1 MNMIR
6 KLSALVAGVM
16 ACSVLAA
23 CNAAPNPDAGKEHD
37 VFQPESSTVT
47 FEKDED
53 EKDDAEAFTINTTGY
68 GVTHDGFIQV
78 DLTMSNHMEKIVEVN
93 SAEPDDGN
101 LNLLVSAYF
110 DGSYEPVAP
119 VSTGKD
125 NLLEQVLN
133 PYTEIGMVTHTYSLS
148 GSLFFEEPDEWN
160 VMAVVFSLDN
170 GEDVQE
176 IRFIFNNAR

>member
-6 KLSALVAGVM
+6 KLSALMAGVM

-23 CNAAPNPDAGKEHD
+23 CNAAPGPDSDREFNS
-37 VFQPESSTVT
+37 FQPESSTVT
-47 FEKDED
+47 FEKDE
-53 EKDDAEAFTINTTGY
+53 DDAEAFTINTTGY

-78 DLTMSNHMEKIVEVN
+78 DLTMSNHMQKIVEVN

-101 LNLLVSAYF
+101 LNLAVAAYF
-110 DGSYEPVAP
+110 DGSYDPASP

-133 PYTEIGMVTHTYSLS
+133 PYTESGMVTTTYSLS
-148 GSLFFEEPDEWN
+148 GSIFFKEPDKWN

-176 IRFIFNNAR
+176 IQFIFNNAR

>member
-1 MNMIR
+1 MNLIR
-6 KLSALVAGVM
+6 KISVLLAGVM

-23 CNAAPNPDAGKEHD
+23 CNTAPNPDVSKELD

-47 FEKDED
+47 FEKE
-53 EKDDAEAFTINTTGY
+53 EEDAEAFTINTTGY

-119 VSTGKD
+119 VSTGED

-133 PYTEIGMVTHTYSLS
+133 PYTESGVVTTTYSLS
-148 GSLFFEEPDEWN
+148 GSIFFKEPDKWN

-176 IRFIFNNAR
+176 IRFVFNKV

>member
-6 KLSALVAGVM
+6 KISVLLASVM

-23 CNAAPNPDAGKEHD
+23 CHTAPNPDVSKELD

-47 FEKDED
+47 FEKE
-53 EKDDAEAFTINTTGY
+53 EEDAEAFTINTTGY

-78 DLTMSNHMEKIVEVN
+78 DLTMSNHMQKIVEVN

-133 PYTEIGMVTHTYSLS
+133 PYTESGVVTTTYSLS
-148 GSLFFEEPDEWN
+148 GFIFFKEPDEWN

-176 IRFIFNNAR
+176 LRFVFNKV

>member
-1 MNMIR
+1 MNLIR
-6 KLSALVAGVM
+6 KISVLLAGVM

-23 CNAAPNPDAGKEHD
+23 CNSAPNPDAGKEHD

-47 FEKDED
+47 FEKE
-53 EKDDAEAFTINTTGY
+53 EEDAEAFTINTTGY

-110 DGSYEPVAP
+110 DGSYEPVAR

-133 PYTEIGMVTHTYSLS
+133 PYTESGMVTTTYSLS
-148 GSLFFEEPDEWN
+148 GSIFFKEPDEWN

-176 IRFIFNNAR
+176 IRFVFNNAQ

>member
-1 MNMIR
+1 
-6 KLSALVAGVM
+6 
-16 ACSVLAA
+16 
-23 CNAAPNPDAGKEHD
+23 
-37 VFQPESSTVT
+37 
-47 FEKDED
+47 
-53 EKDDAEAFTINTTGY
+53 
-68 GVTHDGFIQV
+68 
-78 DLTMSNHMEKIVEVN
+78 MSNHMQKIVEVN

-101 LNLLVSAYF
+101 LNLAVAAYF
-110 DGSYEPVAP
+110 DGSYDPAAP

-133 PYTEIGMVTHTYSLS
+133 PYTESGMVTTTYSLS

-176 IRFIFNNAR
+176 IQFVFNNEQ

>member
-6 KLSALVAGVM
+6 KISVLLAGVM

-23 CNAAPNPDAGKEHD
+23 CNTAPNPDAGKELD

-47 FEKDED
+47 FEKE
-53 EKDDAEAFTINTTGY
+53 EDDAEAFTINTTGY
-68 GVTHDGFIQV
+68 GVTHDGFVQV
-78 DLTMSNHMEKIVEVN
+78 DLTMSNHMKKIVEVN

-101 LNLLVSAYF
+101 LNLVVAAYF

-133 PYTEIGMVTHTYSLS
+133 PYTESGVVTTTYSLS
-148 GSLFFEEPDEWN
+148 GSIFFKEPDKWN

-176 IRFIFNNAR
+176 IRFVFNNAQ

>member
-6 KLSALVAGVM
+6 KISVLLAGVM

-23 CNAAPNPDAGKEHD
+23 CNSASVHDSDKEFEN
-37 VFQPESSTVT
+37 FQPESSTVT
-47 FEKDED
+47 FEKE
-53 EKDDAEAFTINTTGY
+53 EEDAEAFTIDTTGY

-110 DGSYEPVAP
+110 DGSYESVAP

-133 PYTEIGMVTHTYSLS
+133 PYTENGVVTTTYSLS
-148 GSLFFEEPDEWN
+148 GSLFFKEPDKWN

-176 IRFIFNNAR
+176 IRFVFNSAQ

>member
-1 MNMIR
+1 MNLIR
-6 KLSALVAGVM
+6 KISVLLAGVM

-23 CNAAPNPDAGKEHD
+23 CNTAPNPDVSKELD

-47 FEKDED
+47 FEKE
-53 EKDDAEAFTINTTGY
+53 EDDAEAFTINTTGY

-78 DLTMSNHMEKIVEVN
+78 DLTMSNHMQKIVEVN

-133 PYTEIGMVTHTYSLS
+133 PYTESGVVTTTYSLS
-148 GSLFFEEPDEWN
+148 GSIFFKEPDKWN

-176 IRFIFNNAR
+176 IRFVFNKV

>member
-6 KLSALVAGVM
+6 KISVLLAGVM

-23 CNAAPNPDAGKEHD
+23 CNTAPNPDAGKELD
-37 VFQPESSTVT
+37 VFRPESSTVT
-47 FEKDED
+47 FEKE
-53 EKDDAEAFTINTTGY
+53 EDDAEAFTINTTGY

-78 DLTMSNHMEKIVEVN
+78 GLTMSNHMQKIVEVN

-133 PYTEIGMVTHTYSLS
+133 PYTESGVVTTTYSLS
-148 GSLFFEEPDEWN
+148 GSIFFKEPDKWN

-176 IRFIFNNAR
+176 IRFVFNKA

>member
-6 KLSALVAGVM
+6 KLSALMAGVM

-23 CNAAPNPDAGKEHD
+23 CNAAPGPDSDQEFNS
-37 VFQPESSTVT
+37 FQPESSTVT
-47 FEKDED
+47 FEKDE
-53 EKDDAEAFTINTTGY
+53 DDAEAFTINTTGY
-68 GVTHDGFIQV
+68 GVTHDGFIRV
-78 DLTMSNHMEKIVEVN
+78 DLTMSNHMQKIVEVN
-93 SAEPDDGN
+93 SAEPDGGN
-101 LNLLVSAYF
+101 LNLAVAAYF
-110 DGSYEPVAP
+110 DGSYDPAAP

-133 PYTEIGMVTHTYSLS
+133 PYTESGMVTTTYSLS

-176 IRFIFNNAR
+176 IQFIFNNAR

>member
-6 KLSALVAGVM
+6 KISVLLAGVM

-23 CNAAPNPDAGKEHD
+23 CNTAPNPDAGKELD

-47 FEKDED
+47 FEKE
-53 EKDDAEAFTINTTGY
+53 EDDAEAFTINTTGY
-68 GVTHDGFIQV
+68 GVTHDGFVQV
-78 DLTMSNHMEKIVEVN
+78 DLTMSNHMKKIVEVN

-133 PYTEIGMVTHTYSLS
+133 PYTESGVVTTTYSLS
-148 GSLFFEEPDEWN
+148 GSIFFKEPDKWN

-176 IRFIFNNAR
+176 IRFVFNNAQ